1 MLWACTYKGSG
12 NYKMPEKSRDHRVD
26 WIRAICSLTIILAHV
41 GAPSMVNQIRTF
53 DVVSLVFVSGIS
65 MSYSQKRE
73 YREYVQQRVEKLLFP
88 TYAVISF
95 IFILSFFTC
104 EFLHTKQ
111 LYSIGQMIRSFLLL
125 NSGSMGYVWIV
136 RVYLCIAVFH
146 PIIKS
151 IASSLNSK
159 WKLYFFEG
167 LSVATGYIMYSIRE
181 IIQYDLAKDIFT
193 DYVYSTFVY
202 CVIVVLAV
210 WSSANKTEQ
219 KAICTEMAVIFV
231 TIQIV
236 MSFKDVGFAPGA
248 FKFPPR
254 LYYCVYGLLCTYIL
268 LLAVP
273 NKRNN
278 AIEWV
283 SKNSFMIYLFHI
295 IMLRCYGLATK
306 MKPFRTLEKLWVVE
320 YIMVTI
326 GAMIMVVLWNNVNMK
341 WIRRKK

>member
-1 MLWACTYKGSG
+1 M
-12 NYKMPEKSRDHRVD
+12 E
-26 WIRAICSLTIILAHV
+26 TI
-41 GAPSMVNQIRTF
+41 
-53 DVVSLVFVSGIS
+53 
-65 MSYSQKRE
+65 
-73 YREYVQQRVEKLLFP
+73 
-88 TYAVISF
+88 
-95 IFILSFFTC
+95 
-104 EFLHTKQ
+104 
-111 LYSIGQMIRSFLLL
+111 
-125 NSGSMGYVWIV
+125 
-136 RVYLCIAVFH
+136 
-146 PIIKS
+146 
-151 IASSLNSK
+151 
-159 WKLYFFEG
+159 FFEG

-306 MKPFRTLEKLWVVE
+306 MKPFRTLEN
-320 YIMVTI
+320 Y
-326 GAMIMVVLWNNVNMK
+326 G
-341 WIRRKK
+341 